1 MLVSAKNRPMDQPET
16 RDTDL
21 TPLLAPRSV
30 ALVGATDHPTSFGG
44 RVFRQMSNFGFKGP
58 IYPVNPRLANIDQY
72 QCYPGVKDLPQTPDH
87 VGIIIST
94 ARVFDILE
102 ECAQIGVRFATVFS
116 GGFAETGTPEGR
128 ELQNKLVRFARSHNM
143 RIMGPNCN
151 GVVNFVDGFAMTST
165 AAIKGVR
172 AAPGD
177 IGVVCHSGG
186 LGQINVMWR
195 AQQIGLGISYE
206 ASCGNEADIDTMD
219 FARFMLRSESTKVV
233 LMAIE
238 SIKDGEKFKEIA
250 REAAEREKPI
260 VMLKFG
266 RTAAGQKAAASHTGA
281 LAGDND
287 IVDAVLRQYGV
298 IRVNEC
304 NELYETAVF
313 LRQRRWPRGL
323 RAASVAA
330 TGGNIVQVADAGGN
344 VGVQWPEYSSN
355 TQDALADLMP
365 GYGKV
370 ANPTDMTSLAT
381 GDQVLYRKALTAI
394 ADDADVDVLIP
405 IFASVPKADLMQ
417 GADLIAKC
425 SKPAAMLWVGGCTDD
440 AGFTAR
446 DLVNSG
452 IAVYRDAT
460 PCVRAVRA
468 AVDFG
473 RHVAQ
478 IRNGMTIP
486 DRPPGLDR
494 EAALGM
500 FRGFGEKLTERE
512 AKQLLHCYGLPV
524 TREQLATSAVQAA
537 ELAGTFAADVAL
549 KIDSPDIQHKT
560 EAGAIRLGLGGA
572 KAVAEGFEQVV
583 ASAKRYAPN
592 AQINGVL
599 VQEMAKPG
607 VELILGVIRDPSLG
621 PIVVAGLGGI
631 YVEVLKDVSY
641 RAAPVSPLQAAG
653 MINELRAAKLLEG
666 VRGMAPRD
674 RDAVID
680 AIVRLSWFA
689 NDFRDEVAELDINPL
704 IVYETG
710 QGARV
715 VDALITRHVPGGE

>member
-1 MLVSAKNRPMDQPET
+1 MLMDYSVT
-16 RDTDL
+16 SDTDL

-44 RVFRQMSNFGFKGP
+44 RVFRQMTNFGFKGK
-58 IYPVNPRLANIDQY
+58 IYPVNPRLSKIDQY
-72 QCYPGVKDLPQTPDH
+72 ACYSSVKNLPETPDH

-102 ECAQIGVRFATVFS
+102 ECAEIGVRFATVFS
-116 GGFAETGTPEGR
+116 GGFSETGTTEGR
-128 ELQNKLVRFARSHNM
+128 ELQQKLVHFARSNDM

-177 IGVVCHSGG
+177 VGVVCHSGG

-250 REAAEREKPI
+250 KEAAEREKPI

-287 IVDAVLRQYGV
+287 IVDAVLKQYGV

-313 LRQRRWPRGL
+313 LRQHRWPRGF

-344 VGVQWPEYSSN
+344 IGIQWPEYSN
-355 TQDALADLMP
+355 KTQDALANLMP

-370 ANPTDMTSLAT
+370 SNPTDMTSLAT

-394 ADDADVDVLIP
+394 AEDAEVDVLIP
-405 IFASVPKADLMQ
+405 IFASVPKADLVQ
-417 GADLIAKC
+417 GAELIAKC
-425 SKPAAMLWVGGCTDD
+425 SKPAVMLWVGGCTDD
-440 AGFTAR
+440 ANFTPR

-468 AVDFG
+468 AVNFG
-473 RHVAQ
+473 QHVTQ
-478 IRNGMTIP
+478 VRNGTIKSE
-486 DRPPGLDR
+486 RPLGLN
-494 EAALGM
+494 EQAALEM

-512 AKQLLHCYGLPV
+512 AKQLLHCYGLPI
-524 TREQLATSAVQAA
+524 TREQLATSAAQAA
-537 ELAGTFAADVAL
+537 KLAIAFGAEVAL

-560 EAGAIRLGLGGA
+560 EAGAIRLGLGGT
-572 KAVAEGFEQVV
+572 KAVSEGFDQVV
-583 ASAKRYAPN
+583 ESAKRYSPSAR
-592 AQINGVL
+592 INGVL
-599 VQEMAKPG
+599 VQEMARLG
-607 VELILGVIRDPSLG
+607 VELILGVIRDPNLG
-621 PIVVAGLGGI
+621 PIVAVGLGGI
-631 YVEVLKDVSY
+631 YVEILKDVTY
-641 RAAPVSPLQAAG
+641 RAAPVTHLQASE
-653 MINELRAAKLLEG
+653 MLDELRAAKLLEG

-674 RDAVID
+674 RNAVID

-689 NDFRDEVAELDINPL
+689 HDFRDEVAELDINPL
-704 IVYETG
+704 IVYEAG

-715 VDALITRHVPGGE
+715 VDALITRHARSGE

>member
-1 MLVSAKNRPMDQPET
+1 MLASAQGTPMDHPKT

-21 TPLLAPRSV
+21 SPLLAPRTV

-44 RVFRQMSNFGFKGP
+44 RVFRQMTNFGFKGK

-72 QCYPGVKDLPQTPDH
+72 ACYPSVKNLPETPDH

-116 GGFAETGTPEGR
+116 GGFSETGTAEGR
-128 ELQNKLVRFARSHNM
+128 ELQKKLVRFARSNNM

-177 IGVVCHSGG
+177 VGVVCHSGG

-238 SIKDGEKFKEIA
+238 GIKDGEKFKEIA

-287 IVDAVLRQYGV
+287 IVDAVLKQYGV

-313 LRQRRWPRGL
+313 LRQHRWPRGL

-344 VGVQWPEYSSN
+344 IGIQWPEYSN
-355 TQDALADLMP
+355 KTQDALADLMP

-394 ADDADVDVLIP
+394 AEDADVDVLIP
-405 IFASVPKADLMQ
+405 IFASVPKADLVQ
-417 GADLIAKC
+417 GAELIAKC

-440 AGFTAR
+440 ASFTAR
-446 DLVNSG
+446 ELVNGG

-478 IRNGMTIP
+478 IRNGTTKP
-486 DRPPGLDR
+486 DRPPGLNQQ
-494 EAALGM
+494 AAFEM
-500 FRGFGEKLTERE
+500 FSSFGEKLTERE

-524 TREQLATSAVQAA
+524 TREQLATSAAQAV
-537 ELAGTFAADVAL
+537 ELAGTFAAEVAL
-549 KIDSPDIQHKT
+549 KIDSSDIQHKT
-560 EAGAIRLGLGGA
+560 EAGAIRLGLRGA
-572 KAVAEGFEQVV
+572 KAVSVGFDQVV
-583 ASAKRYAPN
+583 ESAKRYSPN
-592 AQINGVL
+592 ARINGVL
-599 VQEMAKPG
+599 VQEMARPG

-621 PIVVAGLGGI
+621 PIVAVGMGGI

-641 RAAPVSPLQAAG
+641 RAAPVNHLQASE
-653 MINELRAAKLLEG
+653 MLDELRAAKLLEG
-666 VRGMAPRD
+666 VRGMGSRD
-674 RDAVID
+674 RNAVID

-689 NDFRDEVAELDINPL
+689 HDFRDEVAELDINPL
-704 IVYETG
+704 IVYETR

-715 VDALITRHVPGGE
+715 VDALITRHTQSGE